1 MKISVCICTCD
12 RPTLLENLLSS
23 LRDIELGDL
32 AAEEVDLIIV
42 DNNPTGA
49 VRAVCRRVAAA
60 LPIELHF
67 VEEPERGISFAR
79 NRAVA
84 EALARGADF
93 VAFIDD
99 DDLPEPDWLRRLME
113 KQQETQAEI
122 VGGVWRGV
130 FASQTPDWI
139 KTAPL
144 FHEPVTDRLSSY
156 GMPRGMGTFNVLL
169 SSAVLKGFAAQG
181 PVFAPELSFTGGGD
195 RDLFIRAKKA
205 GASFA
210 LAASSVIN
218 RGFLDQRLTARG
230 VLTRAFRYGCSTT
243 QMARRHRTSAQV
255 RRRSLKALF
264 KLLTGLIKLPLS
276 VFSKVRL
283 MRNLFH
289 VSKEIGVLYRYA
301 GRKFVYYR

>member
-1 MKISVCICTCD
+1 MKISVCVCTCD
-12 RPTLLENLLSS
+12 RPELLEKLLGS
-23 LRDIELGDL
+23 LRNIELGDL
-32 AAEEVDLIIV
+32 AGEVELVIV

-49 VRAVCRRVAAA
+49 VRAVCTRVAEV
-60 LPIELHF
+60 LPVELHL

-99 DDLPEPDWLRRLME
+99 DDIPEPDWLHRLVQ
-113 KQQETQAEI
+113 KQRETQAEI

-130 FASQTPDWI
+130 FDAQTPDWLR
-139 KTAPL
+139 TAPL
-144 FHEPVTDRLSSY
+144 FHEPITDRLNSY

-169 SSAVLKGFAAQG
+169 SRGVLERFAAQG

-210 LAASSVIN
+210 LAERSVIN
-218 RGFLDQRLTARG
+218 RGFVDQRLTARG
-230 VLTRAFRYGCSTT
+230 VLTRAFRYGCTTT
-243 QMARRHRTSAQV
+243 QMARRHRTPAQV
-255 RRRSLKALF
+255 RRRSFKALY
-264 KLLTGLIKLPLS
+264 KLLAGLLKLPPS
-276 VFSKVRL
+276 VFSKARL
-283 MRNLFH
+283 IRNLFH
-289 VSKEIGVLYRYA
+289 VSKEIGVLYTYA
-301 GRKFVYYR
+301 GREFIYYR